1 MDKEHT
7 DCNIAITLLRP
18 QFSISVINFTNHGEL
33 VQRPDFV
40 NSAQTFLLRLRCE
53 RMGISWKN
61 IALIFSLA
69 VSQMAWCQDKAQL
82 HVTDITS
89 NEKIY
94 VRGRIGK
101 ILCFMTCTRESP
113 TNVLDAWDDIN
124 KAACS
129 SLQAGHDYP
138 VYSLRGKIVW
148 VGQGCRVGTL
158 KCPDAKLT
166 ILKERELR

>member
-1 MDKEHT
+1 MQNRD
-7 DCNIAITLLRP
+7 
-18 QFSISVINFTNHGEL
+18 FTNQGQL
-33 VQRPDFV
+33 VQRPDCV

-61 IALIFSLA
+61 IALIFRLA

-166 ILKERELR
+166 ILKERKLR